1 MLYRKIKLSTFGL
14 YLKAVSKL
22 WLVPLLTV
30 NVLVPVISAVLYKNG
45 GAGAESD
52 IVTVMYFLL
61 PISTVWTS
69 IFVSEFFFSDR
80 TRDVLFFYGRKKRFA
95 VSQLFFLLP
104 LVNVA
109 AVTLLHFRC
118 LSYSVSM
125 AVNLLCI
132 GVLFYGIA
140 MLILRLSGSATMAV
154 LALLLYEL
162 LNEFAMSDAFVF
174 YKVYGS
180 LTVEIFLRALCAA
193 AGDRPGVYPFG
204 LYHQRPR
211 RARRRLKSKSK
222 RTAVPVH
229 CGFFCLDKVL
239 KYCYHLYIEYLCNNG
254 KETAMKISKE
264 LSTGTLPMLVLSVL
278 GERGLVRLPDH
289 QDPGGPQRQCLF
301 AERGH
306 FVSHFAR
313 AGAGGLPGELLG
325 RVHRTQEKI
334 LPHYKER
341 AQAAGEQKG
350 GVHRFLRHGTESIVI
365 CIKGNGKENEE
376 RRLCQKGHGT
386 DL

>member
-80 TRDVLFFYGRKKRFA
+80 TRDVLFFYSRKKRFA

-109 AVTLLHFRC
+109 VVTLLHFRC

-174 YKVYGS
+174 YKVYGL
-180 LTVEIFLRALCAA
+180 LTVEIFCVRYVPLLVIALVCILLAFTTNGHAGRAA
-193 AGDRPGVYPFG
+193 D
-204 LYHQRPR
+204 
-211 RARRRLKSKSK
+211 
-222 RTAVPVH
+222 
-229 CGFFCLDKVL
+229 
-239 KYCYHLYIEYLCNNG
+239 
-254 KETAMKISKE
+254 
-264 LSTGTLPMLVLSVL
+264 
-278 GERGLVRLPDH
+278 
-289 QDPGGPQRQCLF
+289 
-301 AERGH
+301 
-306 FVSHFAR
+306 
-313 AGAGGLPGELLG
+313 
-325 RVHRTQEKI
+325 
-334 LPHYKER
+334 
-341 AQAAGEQKG
+341 
-350 GVHRFLRHGTESIVI
+350 
-365 CIKGNGKENEE
+365 
-376 RRLCQKGHGT
+376 
-386 DL
+386 

>member
-80 TRDVLFFYGRKKRFA
+80 TRDVLFFYSRKKRFA

-104 LVNVA
+104 LANVA

-174 YKVYGS
+174 YKVYGP
-180 LTVEIFLRALCAA
+180 LTVEIFCVRYVPLLVIALVCILLAFTANGHAGCAA
-193 AGDRPGVYPFG
+193 D
-204 LYHQRPR
+204 
-211 RARRRLKSKSK
+211 
-222 RTAVPVH
+222 
-229 CGFFCLDKVL
+229 
-239 KYCYHLYIEYLCNNG
+239 
-254 KETAMKISKE
+254 
-264 LSTGTLPMLVLSVL
+264 
-278 GERGLVRLPDH
+278 
-289 QDPGGPQRQCLF
+289 
-301 AERGH
+301 
-306 FVSHFAR
+306 
-313 AGAGGLPGELLG
+313 
-325 RVHRTQEKI
+325 
-334 LPHYKER
+334 
-341 AQAAGEQKG
+341 
-350 GVHRFLRHGTESIVI
+350 
-365 CIKGNGKENEE
+365 
-376 RRLCQKGHGT
+376 
-386 DL
+386 

>member
-104 LVNVA
+104 LANVA

-180 LTVEIFLRALCAA
+180 LTVEIFCVRYVPLLVIALVCILLAFTANGHAGRAA
-193 AGDRPGVYPFG
+193 D
-204 LYHQRPR
+204 
-211 RARRRLKSKSK
+211 
-222 RTAVPVH
+222 
-229 CGFFCLDKVL
+229 
-239 KYCYHLYIEYLCNNG
+239 
-254 KETAMKISKE
+254 
-264 LSTGTLPMLVLSVL
+264 
-278 GERGLVRLPDH
+278 
-289 QDPGGPQRQCLF
+289 
-301 AERGH
+301 
-306 FVSHFAR
+306 
-313 AGAGGLPGELLG
+313 
-325 RVHRTQEKI
+325 
-334 LPHYKER
+334 
-341 AQAAGEQKG
+341 
-350 GVHRFLRHGTESIVI
+350 
-365 CIKGNGKENEE
+365 
-376 RRLCQKGHGT
+376 
-386 DL
+386 

>member
-80 TRDVLFFYGRKKRFA
+80 TRDVLFFYSRKKRFA

-180 LTVEIFLRALCAA
+180 LTVEIFCVRYVPLLVIALVCIILAFTA
-193 AGDRPGVYPFG
+193 NGHAG
-204 LYHQRPR
+204 
-211 RARRRLKSKSK
+211 
-222 RTAVPVH
+222 RTA
-229 CGFFCLDKVL
+229 D
-239 KYCYHLYIEYLCNNG
+239 
-254 KETAMKISKE
+254 
-264 LSTGTLPMLVLSVL
+264 
-278 GERGLVRLPDH
+278 
-289 QDPGGPQRQCLF
+289 
-301 AERGH
+301 
-306 FVSHFAR
+306 
-313 AGAGGLPGELLG
+313 
-325 RVHRTQEKI
+325 
-334 LPHYKER
+334 
-341 AQAAGEQKG
+341 
-350 GVHRFLRHGTESIVI
+350 
-365 CIKGNGKENEE
+365 
-376 RRLCQKGHGT
+376 
-386 DL
+386 

>member
-80 TRDVLFFYGRKKRFA
+80 TRDVLFFYSRKKRFA

-104 LVNVA
+104 LANVA

-154 LALLLYEL
+154 LELLLYEL

-180 LTVEIFLRALCAA
+180 LTVEIFCVRYVPLLVIALVCILLAFTTNGHAGRAA
-193 AGDRPGVYPFG
+193 D
-204 LYHQRPR
+204 
-211 RARRRLKSKSK
+211 
-222 RTAVPVH
+222 
-229 CGFFCLDKVL
+229 
-239 KYCYHLYIEYLCNNG
+239 
-254 KETAMKISKE
+254 
-264 LSTGTLPMLVLSVL
+264 
-278 GERGLVRLPDH
+278 
-289 QDPGGPQRQCLF
+289 
-301 AERGH
+301 
-306 FVSHFAR
+306 
-313 AGAGGLPGELLG
+313 
-325 RVHRTQEKI
+325 
-334 LPHYKER
+334 
-341 AQAAGEQKG
+341 
-350 GVHRFLRHGTESIVI
+350 
-365 CIKGNGKENEE
+365 
-376 RRLCQKGHGT
+376 
-386 DL
+386 

>member
-80 TRDVLFFYGRKKRFA
+80 TRDVLFFYSRKKRFA

-180 LTVEIFLRALCAA
+180 LTVEIFCVRYVPLLVIALVCILLAFTA
-193 AGDRPGVYPFG
+193 HG
-204 LYHQRPR
+204 HTR
-211 RARRRLKSKSK
+211 RA
-222 RTAVPVH
+222 A
-229 CGFFCLDKVL
+229 D
-239 KYCYHLYIEYLCNNG
+239 
-254 KETAMKISKE
+254 
-264 LSTGTLPMLVLSVL
+264 
-278 GERGLVRLPDH
+278 
-289 QDPGGPQRQCLF
+289 
-301 AERGH
+301 
-306 FVSHFAR
+306 
-313 AGAGGLPGELLG
+313 
-325 RVHRTQEKI
+325 
-334 LPHYKER
+334 
-341 AQAAGEQKG
+341 
-350 GVHRFLRHGTESIVI
+350 
-365 CIKGNGKENEE
+365 
-376 RRLCQKGHGT
+376 
-386 DL
+386 

>member
-95 VSQLFFLLP
+95 VSQLFFLLS

-180 LTVEIFLRALCAA
+180 LTVEIFCVRYVPLLVIALVCIILAFTTNGHAGRAA
-193 AGDRPGVYPFG
+193 D
-204 LYHQRPR
+204 
-211 RARRRLKSKSK
+211 
-222 RTAVPVH
+222 
-229 CGFFCLDKVL
+229 
-239 KYCYHLYIEYLCNNG
+239 
-254 KETAMKISKE
+254 
-264 LSTGTLPMLVLSVL
+264 
-278 GERGLVRLPDH
+278 
-289 QDPGGPQRQCLF
+289 
-301 AERGH
+301 
-306 FVSHFAR
+306 
-313 AGAGGLPGELLG
+313 
-325 RVHRTQEKI
+325 
-334 LPHYKER
+334 
-341 AQAAGEQKG
+341 
-350 GVHRFLRHGTESIVI
+350 
-365 CIKGNGKENEE
+365 
-376 RRLCQKGHGT
+376 
-386 DL
+386 

>member
-80 TRDVLFFYGRKKRFA
+80 TRDVLFFYSRKKRFA

-109 AVTLLHFRC
+109 VVTLLHFRC

-180 LTVEIFLRALCAA
+180 LTVEIFCVRYVPLLVIALVCILLAFTTNGHTGRAA
-193 AGDRPGVYPFG
+193 D
-204 LYHQRPR
+204 
-211 RARRRLKSKSK
+211 
-222 RTAVPVH
+222 
-229 CGFFCLDKVL
+229 
-239 KYCYHLYIEYLCNNG
+239 
-254 KETAMKISKE
+254 
-264 LSTGTLPMLVLSVL
+264 
-278 GERGLVRLPDH
+278 
-289 QDPGGPQRQCLF
+289 
-301 AERGH
+301 
-306 FVSHFAR
+306 
-313 AGAGGLPGELLG
+313 
-325 RVHRTQEKI
+325 
-334 LPHYKER
+334 
-341 AQAAGEQKG
+341 
-350 GVHRFLRHGTESIVI
+350 
-365 CIKGNGKENEE
+365 
-376 RRLCQKGHGT
+376 
-386 DL
+386 

>member
-69 IFVSEFFFSDR
+69 ICVSEFFFSDR
-80 TRDVLFFYGRKKRFA
+80 TRDVLFFYSRKKRFA

-104 LVNVA
+104 LANVA

-180 LTVEIFLRALCAA
+180 LTVEIFCVRYVPLLVIALVCILLAFTTNGHAGRAA
-193 AGDRPGVYPFG
+193 D
-204 LYHQRPR
+204 
-211 RARRRLKSKSK
+211 
-222 RTAVPVH
+222 
-229 CGFFCLDKVL
+229 
-239 KYCYHLYIEYLCNNG
+239 
-254 KETAMKISKE
+254 
-264 LSTGTLPMLVLSVL
+264 
-278 GERGLVRLPDH
+278 
-289 QDPGGPQRQCLF
+289 
-301 AERGH
+301 
-306 FVSHFAR
+306 
-313 AGAGGLPGELLG
+313 
-325 RVHRTQEKI
+325 
-334 LPHYKER
+334 
-341 AQAAGEQKG
+341 
-350 GVHRFLRHGTESIVI
+350 
-365 CIKGNGKENEE
+365 
-376 RRLCQKGHGT
+376 
-386 DL
+386 

>member
-80 TRDVLFFYGRKKRFA
+80 TRDVLFFYSRKKRFA

-140 MLILRLSGSATMAV
+140 MLILRLSGSATMVV

-180 LTVEIFLRALCAA
+180 LTVEIFCVRYVPLLVIALVCILLAFTANGHAGRAA
-193 AGDRPGVYPFG
+193 D
-204 LYHQRPR
+204 
-211 RARRRLKSKSK
+211 
-222 RTAVPVH
+222 
-229 CGFFCLDKVL
+229 
-239 KYCYHLYIEYLCNNG
+239 
-254 KETAMKISKE
+254 
-264 LSTGTLPMLVLSVL
+264 
-278 GERGLVRLPDH
+278 
-289 QDPGGPQRQCLF
+289 
-301 AERGH
+301 
-306 FVSHFAR
+306 
-313 AGAGGLPGELLG
+313 
-325 RVHRTQEKI
+325 
-334 LPHYKER
+334 
-341 AQAAGEQKG
+341 
-350 GVHRFLRHGTESIVI
+350 
-365 CIKGNGKENEE
+365 
-376 RRLCQKGHGT
+376 
-386 DL
+386 

>member
-45 GAGAESD
+45 GAGAETD

-80 TRDVLFFYGRKKRFA
+80 TRDVLFFYSRKKRFA

-180 LTVEIFLRALCAA
+180 LTVEIFCVRYVPLLVIALVCILLAFTANGHTGRAA
-193 AGDRPGVYPFG
+193 
-204 LYHQRPR
+204 
-211 RARRRLKSKSK
+211 
-222 RTAVPVH
+222 
-229 CGFFCLDKVL
+229 
-239 KYCYHLYIEYLCNNG
+239 N
-254 KETAMKISKE
+254 
-264 LSTGTLPMLVLSVL
+264 
-278 GERGLVRLPDH
+278 
-289 QDPGGPQRQCLF
+289 
-301 AERGH
+301 
-306 FVSHFAR
+306 
-313 AGAGGLPGELLG
+313 
-325 RVHRTQEKI
+325 
-334 LPHYKER
+334 
-341 AQAAGEQKG
+341 
-350 GVHRFLRHGTESIVI
+350 
-365 CIKGNGKENEE
+365 
-376 RRLCQKGHGT
+376 
-386 DL
+386 

>member
-80 TRDVLFFYGRKKRFA
+80 TRDVLFFYSRKKRFA

-104 LVNVA
+104 LANVA

-180 LTVEIFLRALCAA
+180 LTVEIFCVRYLPLLVIALACILLAFTTNGHAGRAA
-193 AGDRPGVYPFG
+193 D
-204 LYHQRPR
+204 
-211 RARRRLKSKSK
+211 
-222 RTAVPVH
+222 
-229 CGFFCLDKVL
+229 
-239 KYCYHLYIEYLCNNG
+239 
-254 KETAMKISKE
+254 
-264 LSTGTLPMLVLSVL
+264 
-278 GERGLVRLPDH
+278 
-289 QDPGGPQRQCLF
+289 
-301 AERGH
+301 
-306 FVSHFAR
+306 
-313 AGAGGLPGELLG
+313 
-325 RVHRTQEKI
+325 
-334 LPHYKER
+334 
-341 AQAAGEQKG
+341 
-350 GVHRFLRHGTESIVI
+350 
-365 CIKGNGKENEE
+365 
-376 RRLCQKGHGT
+376 
-386 DL
+386 

>member
-45 GAGAESD
+45 GAGAETD

-80 TRDVLFFYGRKKRFA
+80 TRDVLFFYSRKKRFA

-118 LSYSVSM
+118 LSHSVSM

-180 LTVEIFLRALCAA
+180 LTVEIFCVRYVPLLVIALVCILLAFTANGHAGRAA
-193 AGDRPGVYPFG
+193 D
-204 LYHQRPR
+204 
-211 RARRRLKSKSK
+211 
-222 RTAVPVH
+222 
-229 CGFFCLDKVL
+229 
-239 KYCYHLYIEYLCNNG
+239 
-254 KETAMKISKE
+254 
-264 LSTGTLPMLVLSVL
+264 
-278 GERGLVRLPDH
+278 
-289 QDPGGPQRQCLF
+289 
-301 AERGH
+301 
-306 FVSHFAR
+306 
-313 AGAGGLPGELLG
+313 
-325 RVHRTQEKI
+325 
-334 LPHYKER
+334 
-341 AQAAGEQKG
+341 
-350 GVHRFLRHGTESIVI
+350 
-365 CIKGNGKENEE
+365 
-376 RRLCQKGHGT
+376 
-386 DL
+386 

>member
-80 TRDVLFFYGRKKRFA
+80 TRDVLFFYSRKKRFA

-104 LVNVA
+104 LANVA

-154 LALLLYEL
+154 LVLLLYEL

-180 LTVEIFLRALCAA
+180 LTVEIFCVRYVPLLVIALVCILLAFTTNGHAGRAA
-193 AGDRPGVYPFG
+193 D
-204 LYHQRPR
+204 
-211 RARRRLKSKSK
+211 
-222 RTAVPVH
+222 
-229 CGFFCLDKVL
+229 
-239 KYCYHLYIEYLCNNG
+239 
-254 KETAMKISKE
+254 
-264 LSTGTLPMLVLSVL
+264 
-278 GERGLVRLPDH
+278 
-289 QDPGGPQRQCLF
+289 
-301 AERGH
+301 
-306 FVSHFAR
+306 
-313 AGAGGLPGELLG
+313 
-325 RVHRTQEKI
+325 
-334 LPHYKER
+334 
-341 AQAAGEQKG
+341 
-350 GVHRFLRHGTESIVI
+350 
-365 CIKGNGKENEE
+365 
-376 RRLCQKGHGT
+376 
-386 DL
+386 

>member
-80 TRDVLFFYGRKKRFA
+80 TRDVLFFYSRKKRFA

-118 LSYSVSM
+118 LSYPVSM

-180 LTVEIFLRALCAA
+180 LTVEIFCVRYVPLLVIALVCILLAFTTNGHAGRAA
-193 AGDRPGVYPFG
+193 D
-204 LYHQRPR
+204 
-211 RARRRLKSKSK
+211 
-222 RTAVPVH
+222 
-229 CGFFCLDKVL
+229 
-239 KYCYHLYIEYLCNNG
+239 
-254 KETAMKISKE
+254 
-264 LSTGTLPMLVLSVL
+264 
-278 GERGLVRLPDH
+278 
-289 QDPGGPQRQCLF
+289 
-301 AERGH
+301 
-306 FVSHFAR
+306 
-313 AGAGGLPGELLG
+313 
-325 RVHRTQEKI
+325 
-334 LPHYKER
+334 
-341 AQAAGEQKG
+341 
-350 GVHRFLRHGTESIVI
+350 
-365 CIKGNGKENEE
+365 
-376 RRLCQKGHGT
+376 
-386 DL
+386 

>member
-1 MLYRKIKLSTFGL
+1 MLYRKIKLSTIGL

-80 TRDVLFFYGRKKRFA
+80 TRDVLFFYSRKKRFA

-180 LTVEIFLRALCAA
+180 LTVEIFCVRYVPLLVIALVCILLAFTANGHAGRAA
-193 AGDRPGVYPFG
+193 D
-204 LYHQRPR
+204 
-211 RARRRLKSKSK
+211 
-222 RTAVPVH
+222 
-229 CGFFCLDKVL
+229 
-239 KYCYHLYIEYLCNNG
+239 
-254 KETAMKISKE
+254 
-264 LSTGTLPMLVLSVL
+264 
-278 GERGLVRLPDH
+278 
-289 QDPGGPQRQCLF
+289 
-301 AERGH
+301 
-306 FVSHFAR
+306 
-313 AGAGGLPGELLG
+313 
-325 RVHRTQEKI
+325 
-334 LPHYKER
+334 
-341 AQAAGEQKG
+341 
-350 GVHRFLRHGTESIVI
+350 
-365 CIKGNGKENEE
+365 
-376 RRLCQKGHGT
+376 
-386 DL
+386 

>member
-22 WLVPLLTV
+22 WLVPLLTI

-45 GAGAESD
+45 GAGAETD

-80 TRDVLFFYGRKKRFA
+80 TRDVLFFYSRKKRFA

-104 LVNVA
+104 LANVA

-180 LTVEIFLRALCAA
+180 LTVEIFCVRYLPLLVIALVCIILAFTTNGHAGRAA
-193 AGDRPGVYPFG
+193 
-204 LYHQRPR
+204 
-211 RARRRLKSKSK
+211 
-222 RTAVPVH
+222 
-229 CGFFCLDKVL
+229 
-239 KYCYHLYIEYLCNNG
+239 N
-254 KETAMKISKE
+254 
-264 LSTGTLPMLVLSVL
+264 
-278 GERGLVRLPDH
+278 
-289 QDPGGPQRQCLF
+289 
-301 AERGH
+301 
-306 FVSHFAR
+306 
-313 AGAGGLPGELLG
+313 
-325 RVHRTQEKI
+325 
-334 LPHYKER
+334 
-341 AQAAGEQKG
+341 
-350 GVHRFLRHGTESIVI
+350 
-365 CIKGNGKENEE
+365 
-376 RRLCQKGHGT
+376 
-386 DL
+386 

>member
-180 LTVEIFLRALCAA
+180 QTVEIVCLRYVPLLVIALVCILLALTTNGHAGRAA
-193 AGDRPGVYPFG
+193 D
-204 LYHQRPR
+204 
-211 RARRRLKSKSK
+211 
-222 RTAVPVH
+222 
-229 CGFFCLDKVL
+229 
-239 KYCYHLYIEYLCNNG
+239 
-254 KETAMKISKE
+254 
-264 LSTGTLPMLVLSVL
+264 
-278 GERGLVRLPDH
+278 
-289 QDPGGPQRQCLF
+289 
-301 AERGH
+301 
-306 FVSHFAR
+306 
-313 AGAGGLPGELLG
+313 
-325 RVHRTQEKI
+325 
-334 LPHYKER
+334 
-341 AQAAGEQKG
+341 
-350 GVHRFLRHGTESIVI
+350 
-365 CIKGNGKENEE
+365 
-376 RRLCQKGHGT
+376 
-386 DL
+386 

>member
-80 TRDVLFFYGRKKRFA
+80 TRDVLFFYSRKKRFA

-174 YKVYGS
+174 YKEYGS
-180 LTVEIFLRALCAA
+180 LTVEIFCVRYVPLLVIALVCILLAFTANGHAGRAA
-193 AGDRPGVYPFG
+193 D
-204 LYHQRPR
+204 
-211 RARRRLKSKSK
+211 
-222 RTAVPVH
+222 
-229 CGFFCLDKVL
+229 
-239 KYCYHLYIEYLCNNG
+239 
-254 KETAMKISKE
+254 
-264 LSTGTLPMLVLSVL
+264 
-278 GERGLVRLPDH
+278 
-289 QDPGGPQRQCLF
+289 
-301 AERGH
+301 
-306 FVSHFAR
+306 
-313 AGAGGLPGELLG
+313 
-325 RVHRTQEKI
+325 
-334 LPHYKER
+334 
-341 AQAAGEQKG
+341 
-350 GVHRFLRHGTESIVI
+350 
-365 CIKGNGKENEE
+365 
-376 RRLCQKGHGT
+376 
-386 DL
+386 

>member
-80 TRDVLFFYGRKKRFA
+80 TRDVLFFYSRKKRFA

-104 LVNVA
+104 LANVA

-180 LTVEIFLRALCAA
+180 LTVEIFCVRYVPLLVIALVCIILAFTTNGHAGRAA
-193 AGDRPGVYPFG
+193 D
-204 LYHQRPR
+204 
-211 RARRRLKSKSK
+211 
-222 RTAVPVH
+222 
-229 CGFFCLDKVL
+229 
-239 KYCYHLYIEYLCNNG
+239 
-254 KETAMKISKE
+254 
-264 LSTGTLPMLVLSVL
+264 
-278 GERGLVRLPDH
+278 
-289 QDPGGPQRQCLF
+289 
-301 AERGH
+301 
-306 FVSHFAR
+306 
-313 AGAGGLPGELLG
+313 
-325 RVHRTQEKI
+325 
-334 LPHYKER
+334 
-341 AQAAGEQKG
+341 
-350 GVHRFLRHGTESIVI
+350 
-365 CIKGNGKENEE
+365 
-376 RRLCQKGHGT
+376 
-386 DL
+386 

>member
-80 TRDVLFFYGRKKRFA
+80 TRDVLFFYSRKKRFA

-104 LVNVA
+104 LANVA

-180 LTVEIFLRALCAA
+180 LTVEIFCVRYLPLLVIALVCIILAFTTNGHAGRAA
-193 AGDRPGVYPFG
+193 D
-204 LYHQRPR
+204 
-211 RARRRLKSKSK
+211 
-222 RTAVPVH
+222 
-229 CGFFCLDKVL
+229 
-239 KYCYHLYIEYLCNNG
+239 
-254 KETAMKISKE
+254 
-264 LSTGTLPMLVLSVL
+264 
-278 GERGLVRLPDH
+278 
-289 QDPGGPQRQCLF
+289 
-301 AERGH
+301 
-306 FVSHFAR
+306 
-313 AGAGGLPGELLG
+313 
-325 RVHRTQEKI
+325 
-334 LPHYKER
+334 
-341 AQAAGEQKG
+341 
-350 GVHRFLRHGTESIVI
+350 
-365 CIKGNGKENEE
+365 
-376 RRLCQKGHGT
+376 
-386 DL
+386 

>member
-45 GAGAESD
+45 GAGAETD

-80 TRDVLFFYGRKKRFA
+80 TRDVLFFYSRKKRFA

-104 LVNVA
+104 LANVT

-174 YKVYGS
+174 YKVYGP
-180 LTVEIFLRALCAA
+180 LTVEIFCVRYVPLLVIALVCILLAFTANGHAGRAA
-193 AGDRPGVYPFG
+193 D
-204 LYHQRPR
+204 
-211 RARRRLKSKSK
+211 
-222 RTAVPVH
+222 
-229 CGFFCLDKVL
+229 
-239 KYCYHLYIEYLCNNG
+239 
-254 KETAMKISKE
+254 
-264 LSTGTLPMLVLSVL
+264 
-278 GERGLVRLPDH
+278 
-289 QDPGGPQRQCLF
+289 
-301 AERGH
+301 
-306 FVSHFAR
+306 
-313 AGAGGLPGELLG
+313 
-325 RVHRTQEKI
+325 
-334 LPHYKER
+334 
-341 AQAAGEQKG
+341 
-350 GVHRFLRHGTESIVI
+350 
-365 CIKGNGKENEE
+365 
-376 RRLCQKGHGT
+376 
-386 DL
+386 

>member
-80 TRDVLFFYGRKKRFA
+80 TRDVLFFYSRKKRFA

-104 LVNVA
+104 LAKVA
-109 AVTLLHFRC
+109 VVTLLHFRC

-180 LTVEIFLRALCAA
+180 LTVEIFCVRYVPLLVIALVCILLAFTTNGHAGRAA
-193 AGDRPGVYPFG
+193 D
-204 LYHQRPR
+204 
-211 RARRRLKSKSK
+211 
-222 RTAVPVH
+222 
-229 CGFFCLDKVL
+229 
-239 KYCYHLYIEYLCNNG
+239 
-254 KETAMKISKE
+254 
-264 LSTGTLPMLVLSVL
+264 
-278 GERGLVRLPDH
+278 
-289 QDPGGPQRQCLF
+289 
-301 AERGH
+301 
-306 FVSHFAR
+306 
-313 AGAGGLPGELLG
+313 
-325 RVHRTQEKI
+325 
-334 LPHYKER
+334 
-341 AQAAGEQKG
+341 
-350 GVHRFLRHGTESIVI
+350 
-365 CIKGNGKENEE
+365 
-376 RRLCQKGHGT
+376 
-386 DL
+386 

>member
-80 TRDVLFFYGRKKRFA
+80 TRDVLFFYSRKKRFA

-104 LVNVA
+104 LANVA

-174 YKVYGS
+174 YRVYGS
-180 LTVEIFLRALCAA
+180 LTVEIFCVRYVPLLVIALVCILLAFTTNGHAGRAA
-193 AGDRPGVYPFG
+193 D
-204 LYHQRPR
+204 
-211 RARRRLKSKSK
+211 
-222 RTAVPVH
+222 
-229 CGFFCLDKVL
+229 
-239 KYCYHLYIEYLCNNG
+239 
-254 KETAMKISKE
+254 
-264 LSTGTLPMLVLSVL
+264 
-278 GERGLVRLPDH
+278 
-289 QDPGGPQRQCLF
+289 
-301 AERGH
+301 
-306 FVSHFAR
+306 
-313 AGAGGLPGELLG
+313 
-325 RVHRTQEKI
+325 
-334 LPHYKER
+334 
-341 AQAAGEQKG
+341 
-350 GVHRFLRHGTESIVI
+350 
-365 CIKGNGKENEE
+365 
-376 RRLCQKGHGT
+376 
-386 DL
+386 

>member
-45 GAGAESD
+45 GAGAETD

-80 TRDVLFFYGRKKRFA
+80 TRDVLFFYSRKKRFA

-104 LVNVA
+104 LANVA
-109 AVTLLHFRC
+109 VVTLLHFRC

-125 AVNLLCI
+125 AVKLLCI
-132 GVLFYGIA
+132 GVLFYG
-140 MLILRLSGSATMAV
+140 MAV

-180 LTVEIFLRALCAA
+180 LTVEIFCVRYVPLLVIALVCIILAFTTNGHAGRAA
-193 AGDRPGVYPFG
+193 D
-204 LYHQRPR
+204 
-211 RARRRLKSKSK
+211 
-222 RTAVPVH
+222 
-229 CGFFCLDKVL
+229 
-239 KYCYHLYIEYLCNNG
+239 
-254 KETAMKISKE
+254 
-264 LSTGTLPMLVLSVL
+264 
-278 GERGLVRLPDH
+278 
-289 QDPGGPQRQCLF
+289 
-301 AERGH
+301 
-306 FVSHFAR
+306 
-313 AGAGGLPGELLG
+313 
-325 RVHRTQEKI
+325 
-334 LPHYKER
+334 
-341 AQAAGEQKG
+341 
-350 GVHRFLRHGTESIVI
+350 
-365 CIKGNGKENEE
+365 
-376 RRLCQKGHGT
+376 
-386 DL
+386 

>member
-52 IVTVMYFLL
+52 IVTAMYFLL

-80 TRDVLFFYGRKKRFA
+80 TRDVLFFYSRKKRFA

-109 AVTLLHFRC
+109 VVTLLHFRC

-180 LTVEIFLRALCAA
+180 LTVEIFCVRYVPLLVIALVCILLAFTANGHAGRAA
-193 AGDRPGVYPFG
+193 D
-204 LYHQRPR
+204 
-211 RARRRLKSKSK
+211 
-222 RTAVPVH
+222 
-229 CGFFCLDKVL
+229 
-239 KYCYHLYIEYLCNNG
+239 
-254 KETAMKISKE
+254 
-264 LSTGTLPMLVLSVL
+264 
-278 GERGLVRLPDH
+278 
-289 QDPGGPQRQCLF
+289 
-301 AERGH
+301 
-306 FVSHFAR
+306 
-313 AGAGGLPGELLG
+313 
-325 RVHRTQEKI
+325 
-334 LPHYKER
+334 
-341 AQAAGEQKG
+341 
-350 GVHRFLRHGTESIVI
+350 
-365 CIKGNGKENEE
+365 
-376 RRLCQKGHGT
+376 
-386 DL
+386 

>member
-45 GAGAESD
+45 GAGAESG

-80 TRDVLFFYGRKKRFA
+80 TRDVLFFYSRKKRFA

-104 LVNVA
+104 LANVA

-180 LTVEIFLRALCAA
+180 LTVEIFCVRYVPLLVIALVCILLAFTANGHAGRAA
-193 AGDRPGVYPFG
+193 D
-204 LYHQRPR
+204 
-211 RARRRLKSKSK
+211 
-222 RTAVPVH
+222 
-229 CGFFCLDKVL
+229 
-239 KYCYHLYIEYLCNNG
+239 
-254 KETAMKISKE
+254 
-264 LSTGTLPMLVLSVL
+264 
-278 GERGLVRLPDH
+278 
-289 QDPGGPQRQCLF
+289 
-301 AERGH
+301 
-306 FVSHFAR
+306 
-313 AGAGGLPGELLG
+313 
-325 RVHRTQEKI
+325 
-334 LPHYKER
+334 
-341 AQAAGEQKG
+341 
-350 GVHRFLRHGTESIVI
+350 
-365 CIKGNGKENEE
+365 
-376 RRLCQKGHGT
+376 
-386 DL
+386 

>member
-80 TRDVLFFYGRKKRFA
+80 RRDVLFFYSRKKRFA

-104 LVNVA
+104 LANVA

-174 YKVYGS
+174 YKVYGP
-180 LTVEIFLRALCAA
+180 LTVEIFCVRYVPLLVIALVCILLAFTTNGHAGRAA
-193 AGDRPGVYPFG
+193 D
-204 LYHQRPR
+204 
-211 RARRRLKSKSK
+211 
-222 RTAVPVH
+222 
-229 CGFFCLDKVL
+229 
-239 KYCYHLYIEYLCNNG
+239 
-254 KETAMKISKE
+254 
-264 LSTGTLPMLVLSVL
+264 
-278 GERGLVRLPDH
+278 
-289 QDPGGPQRQCLF
+289 
-301 AERGH
+301 
-306 FVSHFAR
+306 
-313 AGAGGLPGELLG
+313 
-325 RVHRTQEKI
+325 
-334 LPHYKER
+334 
-341 AQAAGEQKG
+341 
-350 GVHRFLRHGTESIVI
+350 
-365 CIKGNGKENEE
+365 
-376 RRLCQKGHGT
+376 
-386 DL
+386 

>member
-80 TRDVLFFYGRKKRFA
+80 TRDVLFFYSRKKRFA

-109 AVTLLHFRC
+109 VVTLLHFRC
-118 LSYSVSM
+118 LSYLVSM
-125 AVNLLCI
+125 AVKLLCI

-180 LTVEIFLRALCAA
+180 LTVEIFCVRYVPLLVIALVCILLAFTANGHAGRAA
-193 AGDRPGVYPFG
+193 D
-204 LYHQRPR
+204 
-211 RARRRLKSKSK
+211 
-222 RTAVPVH
+222 
-229 CGFFCLDKVL
+229 
-239 KYCYHLYIEYLCNNG
+239 
-254 KETAMKISKE
+254 
-264 LSTGTLPMLVLSVL
+264 
-278 GERGLVRLPDH
+278 
-289 QDPGGPQRQCLF
+289 
-301 AERGH
+301 
-306 FVSHFAR
+306 
-313 AGAGGLPGELLG
+313 
-325 RVHRTQEKI
+325 
-334 LPHYKER
+334 
-341 AQAAGEQKG
+341 
-350 GVHRFLRHGTESIVI
+350 
-365 CIKGNGKENEE
+365 
-376 RRLCQKGHGT
+376 
-386 DL
+386 

>member
-80 TRDVLFFYGRKKRFA
+80 TRDVLFFYSRKKRFA

-104 LVNVA
+104 LV
-109 AVTLLHFRC
+109 
-118 LSYSVSM
+118 SM
-125 AVNLLCI
+125 AVKLLCI

-180 LTVEIFLRALCAA
+180 LTVEIFCVRYVPLLVIALVCIILAFTTNGHAGRAA
-193 AGDRPGVYPFG
+193 D
-204 LYHQRPR
+204 
-211 RARRRLKSKSK
+211 
-222 RTAVPVH
+222 
-229 CGFFCLDKVL
+229 
-239 KYCYHLYIEYLCNNG
+239 
-254 KETAMKISKE
+254 
-264 LSTGTLPMLVLSVL
+264 
-278 GERGLVRLPDH
+278 
-289 QDPGGPQRQCLF
+289 
-301 AERGH
+301 
-306 FVSHFAR
+306 
-313 AGAGGLPGELLG
+313 
-325 RVHRTQEKI
+325 
-334 LPHYKER
+334 
-341 AQAAGEQKG
+341 
-350 GVHRFLRHGTESIVI
+350 
-365 CIKGNGKENEE
+365 
-376 RRLCQKGHGT
+376 
-386 DL
+386 